1 MDYVY
6 IWEFEINEACRE
18 QFLHS
23 YGPDGEWVALFRQA
37 PGYVG
42 TTLMSDTEHPLRFLT
57 LDRWRSREAQQEFA
71 ADYRDE
77 YACIDSQCEAFTV
90 REACVGHFWA
100 PAAAA
105 L

>member
-6 IWEFEINEACRE
+6 VWEFELNEALRE
-18 QFLHS
+18 QFLRS

-37 PGYVG
+37 QGYVG
-42 TTLMSDTEHPLRFLT
+42 TTLMSDAEHPLRFLT
-57 LDRWRSREAQQEFA
+57 MDRWLSRDAQQEFA
-71 ADYRDE
+71 ARFRDE
-77 YACIDSQCEAFTV
+77 YTRIDRQCEAFTV
-90 REACVGHFWA
+90 REACIGHFWV